1 MHPLKKAFFVAL
13 GCISLALGTIGIA
26 LPILPTVPFYLLT
39 AFCFAN
45 SSERLHTWFTHTTVY
60 KKYIGSYFRRRGMTR
75 KAKALLIGTVTA
87 IMLPGFILMDK
98 VPVGRAIMAIVW
110 AGHIVYFGFK
120 VQTITQQEA
129 DLLVLDEAGSAWE
142 LDMVDKDLLRRAV
155 LQRPAGQECVLTA
168 HAAPQWMLDAAD
180 YVTEMKCI
188 RHPYQKGIAAR
199 KGVEY

>member
-26 LPILPTVPFYLLT
+26 LPNLLT

-98 VPVGRAIMAIVW
+98 VPVGRAIMVIVW
-110 AGHIVYFGFK
+110 VGHIVYFGFK
-120 VQTITQQEA
+120 VQTITQQES
-129 DLLVLDEAGSAWE
+129 D
-142 LDMVDKDLLRRAV
+142 
-155 LQRPAGQECVLTA
+155 
-168 HAAPQWMLDAAD
+168 DAMAQAL
-180 YVTEMKCI
+180 E
-188 RHPYQKGIAAR
+188 
-199 KGVEY
+199 E

>member
-26 LPILPTVPFYLLT
+26 LPFYLLT

-129 DLLVLDEAGSAWE
+129 D
-142 LDMVDKDLLRRAV
+142 
-155 LQRPAGQECVLTA
+155 
-168 HAAPQWMLDAAD
+168 DAMAQAL
-180 YVTEMKCI
+180 E
-188 RHPYQKGIAAR
+188 
-199 KGVEY
+199 E

>member
-60 KKYIGSYFRRRGMTR
+60 KKYIGSYF
-75 KAKALLIGTVTA
+75 KALLIGTVTA

-110 AGHIVYFGFK
+110 VGHIVYFGFK

-129 DLLVLDEAGSAWE
+129 D
-142 LDMVDKDLLRRAV
+142 
-155 LQRPAGQECVLTA
+155 
-168 HAAPQWMLDAAD
+168 DAMAQAL
-180 YVTEMKCI
+180 E
-188 RHPYQKGIAAR
+188 
-199 KGVEY
+199 E

>member
-98 VPVGRAIMAIVW
+98 VPVGRAIMLVVW
-110 AGHIVYFGFK
+110 PLSGWGTSSTSV
-120 VQTITQQEA
+120 
-129 DLLVLDEAGSAWE
+129 S
-142 LDMVDKDLLRRAV
+142 RC
-155 LQRPAGQECVLTA
+155 RPSPSRKRTMPW
-168 HAAPQWMLDAAD
+168 H
-180 YVTEMKCI
+180 
-188 RHPYQKGIAAR
+188 RHWKSKQSNSK
-199 KGVEY
+199 K

>member
-60 KKYIGSYFRRRGMTR
+60 KKYIGMTR

-110 AGHIVYFGFK
+110 VGHIVYFGFK

-129 DLLVLDEAGSAWE
+129 D
-142 LDMVDKDLLRRAV
+142 
-155 LQRPAGQECVLTA
+155 
-168 HAAPQWMLDAAD
+168 DAMAQAL
-180 YVTEMKCI
+180 E
-188 RHPYQKGIAAR
+188 
-199 KGVEY
+199 E